1 MGTGSLQLAAELAR
15 RDLRGPRRE
24 YLFRMPG
31 FVARPLSTMLADT
44 RDEPI
49 VHLLC
54 NQLLLVV
61 PAAVLLFLYCHSH
74 IVGALYF
81 ALNYALFLQRFMLT
95 LHVTEHRKLFK
106 AGAAREGCCPAHRL
120 LRWVVPPRVCGDTVT
135 EPRPPSHHPQY
146 DPSCHA
152 ERLQQST
159 GFSTPWF
166 RTCCATCTAF
176 RGASTGY
183 TTS

>member
-1 MGTGSLQLAAELAR
+1 MGTRPLELAAELAR

-106 AGAAREGCCPAHRL
+106 AGTAGEGCCPAHQCCL
-120 LRWVVPPRVCGDTVT
+120 GCVPALPRVGGHTAREAQTNQPNPHSRHEYAC
-135 EPRPPSHHPQY
+135 PCHLQHP
-146 DPSCHA
+146 
-152 ERLQQST
+152 
-159 GFSTPWF
+159 
-166 RTCCATCTAF
+166 
-176 RGASTGY
+176 
-183 TTS
+183 